1 MTDDR
6 FDRELAARLRAYESR
21 LPDEAAPVPGSRR
34 PQRRGLPV
42 LLVGAGAAVA
52 AVVLAL
58 VVMQGWGRQDVGEP
72 SLSPSVAPTL
82 EPAPTD
88 EPSAT
93 PANEPSA
100 APSTPSPPS
109 PSGNPTPPPATTDL
123 EWTLTGSFESS
134 GDGPSMVQHIVS
146 AAGGY
151 VAIGL
156 EYAQPLPNV
165 GPTPPHH
172 LLTWWSAD
180 ARTWEVIDQGAAFDN
195 VEFISVVERT
205 DGQILA
211 IGRRSSVG
219 EFGYVEDSV
228 PAAWVSADGR
238 TWSEVEIGLPRGALE
253 IVRGGQGYLALVHP
267 DPAAESYELWHSSDA
282 ITWTLAR
289 TQSASRID
297 IGAGDEG
304 FVAVGRTEAASDEP
318 FAVASGDGLE
328 WFTVGSPP
336 PTLQPLV
343 GALGGNWIAMSAF
356 AGDATMQN
364 GETWASANGLEWA
377 PHADAPMAVVNVDG
391 AECQEYPRDLHSAG
405 PWLVASTDLSY
416 PCSEGGFAVHG
427 SQLLSLDGRG
437 WSMLP
442 FEAGTPG
449 ESRSGSLINAAIEA
463 DGSLLVGGE
472 MDGTATLWFG
482 AQP

>member
-21 LPDEAAPVPGSRR
+21 LPDAAAPVPGSRR
-34 PQRRGLPV
+34 PRRRGLPV

-58 VVMQGWGRQDVGEP
+58 VVMQGWGRQQVGEP
-72 SLSPSVAPTL
+72 SPSPSVVPTI
-82 EPAPTD
+82 EPVPTD
-88 EPSAT
+88 EPSVT
-93 PANEPSA
+93 PAAEPSA
-100 APSTPSPPS
+100 DPSTPATPS
-109 PSGNPTPPPATTDL
+109 PAGSPTPPSATTDL
-123 EWTLTGSFESS
+123 DWNATGSFRSS
-134 GDGPSMVQHIVS
+134 GDGPSMVQHLVS

-151 VAIGL
+151 VAIGV
-156 EYAQPLPNV
+156 EYAQALPNV
-165 GPTPPHH
+165 GPTPPHA

-180 ARTWEVIDQGAAFDN
+180 GRAWEVVDQGAAFDN
-195 VEFISVVERT
+195 VEFISVVERA

-219 EFGYVEDSV
+219 EFGYVEGSV

-238 TWSEVEIGLPRGALE
+238 TWSEVEIGLPAGAIE

-267 DPAAESYELWHSSDA
+267 DPALESYGLWHSSDA
-282 ITWTLAR
+282 ITWTLAH

-304 FVAVGRTEAASDEP
+304 FVAVGRTAAASDEP

-328 WFTVGSPP
+328 WFAAGSPP
-336 PTLQPLV
+336 PTLEPLV
-343 GALGGNWIAMSAF
+343 AALGGDWIATSAF
-356 AGDATMQN
+356 HGDATMRS
-364 GETWASANGLEWA
+364 GETWRSANGLDWA
-377 PHADAPMAVVNVDG
+377 PHGESPLAVVDADG

-427 SQLLSLDGRG
+427 SQFISLDGSG
-437 WSMLP
+437 WGILP

-449 ESRSGSLINAAIEA
+449 EPRSGSLINAAIEA

-472 MDGTATLWFG
+472 MDGVATLWFG
-482 AQP
+482 EQP